1 MQLSYLIQFA
11 LASAVKGASLM
22 GALASQNT
30 TLSTLNCT
38 CSTYSGDSGT
48 NHLPALLAT
57 EPALVQMLT
66 TAKDI
71 TILAPS
77 NDAFAS
83 FVQNPENKAAAAD
96 SATLMAV
103 LEYHVLKGMH
113 MASAFT
119 STMQFLPTMLG
130 ASSNMTM
137 GSSMMSNMSLSSVT
151 GGQVVSA
158 IKMDNIVEIMS
169 GLKETSMVKTADIM
183 FEGGVIHI
191 IDSVLTVPKMPSVS
205 ALDSQ
210 LTALAG
216 ALKKTNLV
224 MAVDMMKDVTI
235 FAPSNAAFQAIGSA
249 TGALTEQELA
259 SILEYH
265 IVNGTV
271 GYSTLLSMGLTNQT
285 IPTLEGPG
293 LKVQVTNNKVFV
305 NGAQVE
311 IADVLIS
318 NGVMHVV
325 NA

>member
-1 MQLSYLIQFA
+1 
-11 LASAVKGASLM
+11 
-22 GALASQNT
+22 
-30 TLSTLNCT
+30 
-38 CSTYSGDSGT
+38 
-48 NHLPALLAT
+48 
-57 EPALVQMLT
+57 VQMLT
-66 TAKDI
+66 AAKDI

-83 FVQNPENKAAAAD
+83 FVQNPENKAAASD

-113 MASAFT
+113 MASTFT
-119 STMQFLPTMLG
+119 STMHFLPTMLG

-137 GSSMMSNMSLSSVT
+137 DPSMMSNMSLSSVT
-151 GGQVVSA
+151 GGQVVGA
-158 IKMDNIVEIMS
+158 MKIGDMVEIMS
-169 GLKETSMVKTADIM
+169 GLKETSMVQTADIM

-216 ALKKTNLV
+216 ALKKTNLLL
-224 MAVDMMKDVTI
+224 AVDMMKDVTI

-249 TGALTEQELA
+249 TGTLTEQQLA
-259 SILEYH
+259 GILEYH
-265 IVNGTV
+265 IINGTV
-271 GYSTLLSMGLTNQT
+271 GYSTLLSMGLANET
-285 IPTLEGPG
+285 IPTLGGPE

-318 NGVMHVV
+318 NGVMHII